1 LKGETIVAEIK
12 DINGKDLFNNF
23 RLGLKDDL
31 LDRSQSLEIPIA
43 DDSDSLPPVITT
55 ETIVKKMT
63 IDNIEDKSARPNLAV
78 STFELDEILLTPSL
92 NVATAIVDLKLTTP
106 SISEVSTSVFGE
118 ATPTVTVTPSNI
130 DNIDALLVGGK
141 WASTSVSFSFT
152 DSFTNDYEQPY
163 TEKKYGTGFLPLN
176 TTQLAVA
183 REWFGPGGASS
194 YYNVSL
200 LIPFESASDRD
211 ATIRIAMTSKT
222 NLGTAKAI
230 DFPAGGY
237 SMTPNNRTDDGDVWF
252 NSSDY
257 NNPVIGTFAY
267 HTFGHELG
275 HALGLKHGH
284 TPGNGVRGNN
294 TPALSSDR
302 DSMEFSIMTY
312 RSYVGDDGIGG
323 YTNEEGGYAQSLMM
337 YDIAAIQYLYGAW
350 FGYNSSDT
358 TYTFSTTTGEMF
370 VDGVGQGTPF
380 ANKVFRTIWDG
391 NGIDT
396 YDYSNYTTNLSID
409 LTPGGWSNLDTSGG
423 HFQQANL
430 GNNNFAR
437 GHVFNAL
444 QHNGDARSLIEN
456 ANGGTGND
464 VIQGNFGNN
473 KLQGNNGNDTL
484 DGRGG
489 DDALYG
495 GSGNDVLMSRETF
508 NGVVIGLAG
517 NFTEMAGGWTSF
529 DKYPRQVADVNGDGR
544 ADIVG
549 FGDNFVFTSLGQVD
563 GTFSGLIVASN
574 DFNVNGGGWTSFNQY
589 PRQVADVN
597 GDGRADIVGFGN
609 DFVFT
614 SLGQADGTFSGLIV
628 AHEDFSVGDTWVSFD
643 RYPRQVADVNGDGRA
658 DIVGF
663 ASDAVYVSLGQ
674 TNGTFGQAFVANTS
688 YTESDTWVSFDLYP
702 RQVADVNG
710 DGRAD
715 IVGFANEGV
724 YVSLGQVD
732 GTFGAAIFAHN
743 DFNVIGGGW
752 TSFDK
757 YPRQVADVN
766 GDGRA
771 DIVGFGQDNVYI
783 TFGQANGTFA
793 GFVVATSDFS
803 VTGGGWTSFDK
814 YPRQVADVNG
824 DGRADIVGFGQDTVY
839 VSLAGDGNDYLDGG
853 DGNDYLDAGA
863 GNDSLWGGSGADT
876 MYGNQGNDIYVV
888 DNIGDVVT
896 ESASQDTDTVQSF
909 LNSYTLA
916 ANVENLE
923 LFENSAAVNG
933 TGNNSNNYIYGNA
946 VNNVLSGQAGND
958 SLYGRNGNDN
968 LNGGDGNDTLQGGN
982 GYDTLSGG
990 RGNDL
995 LLGEEDNDYL
1005 NGDNGN
1011 DILIGGRGNDTL
1023 FGGAG
1028 ADKFRFTLQSEGID
1042 IIKDFK
1048 RSESDKIE
1056 IIKSSFGASSLNQF
1070 SYNGT
1075 TGGLFFDASAFDNI
1089 AAIQLATLENKPT
1102 DFSTLQDIVLV

>member
-1 LKGETIVAEIK
+1 VFLNQSFDVADGGDGFQSGVGSHGFMSLIHET
-12 DINGKDLFNNF
+12 L
-23 RLGLKDDL
+23 
-31 LDRSQSLEIPIA
+31 
-43 DDSDSLPPVITT
+43 
-55 ETIVKKMT
+55 
-63 IDNIEDKSARPNLAV
+63 
-78 STFELDEILLTPSL
+78 
-92 NVATAIVDLKLTTP
+92 
-106 SISEVSTSVFGE
+106 
-118 ATPTVTVTPSNI
+118 
-130 DNIDALLVGGK
+130 
-141 WASTSVSFSFT
+141 
-152 DSFTNDYEQPY
+152 
-163 TEKKYGTGFLPLN
+163 
-176 TTQLAVA
+176 
-183 REWFGPGGASS
+183 
-194 YYNVSL
+194 
-200 LIPFESASDRD
+200 
-211 ATIRIAMTSKT
+211 
-222 NLGTAKAI
+222 
-230 DFPAGGY
+230 
-237 SMTPNNRTDDGDVWF
+237 
-252 NSSDY
+252 
-257 NNPVIGTFAY
+257 
-267 HTFGHELG
+267 
-275 HALGLKHGH
+275 HALGLKH
-284 TPGNGVRGNN
+284 PGNYNGSGSGNAPFLWYGEDN
-294 TPALSSDR
+294 TTNTVMSYNFAGRAASTPMPYDLLAL
-302 DSMEFSIMTY
+302 
-312 RSYVGDDGIGG
+312 
-323 YTNEEGGYAQSLMM
+323 
-337 YDIAAIQYLYGAW
+337 QYLYGARTYNEDNTNYAFDSV
-350 FGYNSSDT
+350 FGFN
-358 TYTFSTTTGEMF
+358 
-370 VDGVGQGTPF
+370 DGNRYWGSATAGT
-380 ANKVFRTIWDG
+380 KVSIWDSG
-391 NGIDT
+391 GIDT
-396 YDYSNYTTNLSID
+396 LDFSRLSFNSLGYRFDLNQGGILSTKSAFNGTSYQARDNSLPGDRTTESY
-409 LTPGGWSNLDTSGG
+409 LTTTFGTAIAYGAT
-423 HFQQANL
+423 
-430 GNNNFAR
+430 
-437 GHVFNAL
+437 
-444 QHNGDARSLIEN
+444 IEN
-456 ANGGTGND
+456 AIGTSSNDEIIGNG
-464 VIQGNFGNN
+464 VNN
-473 KLQGNNGNDTL
+473 ILQGGSGNDTL
-484 DGRGG
+484 DGRAG

-495 GSGNDVLMSRETF
+495 GAGNDVLMSRETF

-628 AHEDFSVGDTWVSFD
+628 AHENFSVGDTWVSFD

-803 VTGGGWTSFDK
+803 VTGGGWTSFNQ

-946 VNNVLSGQAGND
+946 ANNVLSGQAGND
-958 SLYGRNGNDN
+958 ALYGRNGNDN
-968 LNGGDGNDTLQGGN
+968 LNGGDGNDYLDGGDGNDSLSGGAGNDSLWGGAGADKMYGNQGNDIYVVDNIGDVVTESASQGTDTVQSFLNSYTLAANVENLELFENSAAVNGTGNNSNNYIYGNAANNVLSGQAGNDALYGRNGNDNLSGGDGNDTLQGGN

-995 LLGEEDNDYL
+995 LLGEEDNDYF

-1011 DILIGGRGNDTL
+1011 DTLIGGMGNDTL
-1023 FGGAG
+1023 FGGSG